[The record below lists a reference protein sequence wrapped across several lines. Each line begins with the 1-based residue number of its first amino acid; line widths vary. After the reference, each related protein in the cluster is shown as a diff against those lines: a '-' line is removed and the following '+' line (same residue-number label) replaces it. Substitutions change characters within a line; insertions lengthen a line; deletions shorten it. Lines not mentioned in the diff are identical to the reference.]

1 MFSSRVELTALIV
14 SVQESSA
21 ALLPILLGGWSDSEC
36 ACMATRQHCCVAHD
50 SATTELAGPPQ
61 DVRHMRCA
69 HAGTCMDRAR
79 SASLRICASRSSG
92 WYLEAC
98 NQHDAHHDTH
108 GVAAKDTPQRVSVF

>member
-36 ACMATRQHCCVAHD
+36 ACWQHASIAGVLTPVWQQHLVR
-50 SATTELAGPPQ
+50 TTAS
-61 DVRHMRCA
+61 VCHSSCA
-69 HAGTCMDRAR
+69 HAGTCIDRAR

-98 NQHDAHHDTH
+98 N
-108 GVAAKDTPQRVSVF
+108 